1 MPSSRPGR
9 FAIGSFMIS
18 VLALSA
24 VLVLPLGADE
34 SDRGFFG
41 LTPRR
46 TEEGVAVS
54 KVTPGGPAERAGVQE
69 GDVILLVAGKPPVVT
84 PQGGVTQ
91 SFTRFREGDE
101 VELVVRRDGEPR
113 SLRIV
118 LGSVPPLAREEQ
130 ERVEAIE
137 QKIAATRVVEEMF
150 ETLDEFELT
159 FSDESRLLFRE
170 DSEDDWRVLEPEVAA
185 TFEDVARHLMREKG
199 TKILRL
205 AVEREPGGEPSLVVV
220 EARERSRPE
229 PKPP

>member
-1 MPSSRPGR
+1 MSRAR
-9 FAIGSFMIS
+9 HITDGSFRI
-18 VLALSA
+18 L
-24 VLVLPLGADE
+24 VLVIVASFGLPLDADE
-34 SDRGFFG
+34 SGRGFFG
-41 LTPRR
+41 LTPRQ
-46 TEEGVAVS
+46 TGEGVAVS

-118 LGSVPPLAREEQ
+118 LGPVPPLAREEQ
-130 ERVEAIE
+130 ERAEAIE
-137 QKIAATRVVEEMF
+137 RKIAAARVVEEMF

-159 FSDESRLLFRE
+159 FSEENRLLFRE

-185 TFEDVARHLMREKG
+185 TFEGVARHLMREKG
-199 TKILRL
+199 LKILRL
-205 AVEREPGGEPSLVVV
+205 AVEREPGAEPSLVVV
-220 EARERSRPE
+220 EARERRRSE